1 MSLHFILGGSGSGK
15 STWLFKKIQ
24 KDASGNPG
32 INYLVLVPDQ
42 FTLETQKTLVS
53 LNGNKGILNIDV
65 LSFHRLAYRAFEEVP
80 ALRRTVLEDMGKIM
94 ILYQVFSKKK
104 KEMLYFKR
112 GLNAA
117 GFLDECKSL
126 LCELAQYDV
135 SEEALEELTE
145 KVGEDSLLGLKL
157 HDIRL
162 VYQAFTER
170 MGDTYM
176 MAEELVPQ
184 LTRVV
189 SSLEMMKHCVV
200 CLDGFTGF
208 TPTQYELLREIL
220 GVCEDMYITVTTD
233 RTGHRDRV
241 FSMSADTIRRLTQM
255 AGERGVLVEEPV
267 ITGAGREK
275 IPYRVAKN
283 EELAFMEE
291 RLFTH
296 GFKPWEKVPESIHIT
311 MCHRERD
318 EVSYVARRIYWL
330 MKEGGYEPEDIAVV
344 TADEAAY
351 EPLLVQ
357 EFEKLGIRYFLDS
370 TKSIG
375 ANAMAE
381 YLLAFIH
388 MVQQRLDYES
398 TFRFL
403 RCALSPLTRE
413 QTDCLENYVIARGCR
428 GMAAYQSEW
437 EYAVSGLDLLEVNEY
452 RRIFVNSIA
461 ETLQALKGGKKSVR
475 EFTEIFYGFAEKNG
489 IYERLL
495 AMSENFENDGKLILA
510 REYKSIY
517 RLMIHLWDEFVELLG
532 DEIVTFKEYTQM
544 LEAGISEG
552 IVGFI
557 PPTAKQVM
565 IGDVTRSRLKNIK
578 VLFFLGVNDNCIPKA
593 KGAPGLLTE
602 RERERMEKEGVTLAP
617 DAEKESYNEQF
628 YLYLAL
634 TKASEQVI
642 LTYSVMTSKGESKRP
657 SYLINRVK
665 QVFPKLVVEKEES
678 DTSYEK
684 IMGSDKGK
692 SYLISHLADGTYAK
706 DVIWWEIA
714 SHYEKKT
721 PGILKDLLRIREKR
735 AGNNSLKK
743 EAAKRLFGD
752 VLYGSVT
759 RFEQYV
765 QCPFAFFAHYG
776 LLLNERQ
783 QYEISSLDHGNLF
796 HQAMEHLS
804 HELEQRNKNWQD
816 LSEEEAVSLAAE
828 CVDAVAERYQG
839 RKYFQSNRVSF
850 MLKRLKNEVVHS
862 VWAMWHQMQEGD
874 FVQTYTEKGFR
885 GNDKEWE
892 SMCIPFGEDAKI
904 CLNGVI
910 DRVDLCSLPGEEL
923 IKIIDYKSSDSQDL
937 LLAKVYYGLQMQLL
951 TYLEASKEMVEK
963 EHKGKE
969 AVPAAM
975 LYYAIKEKN
984 LDWKPESEEEYEK
997 RVLDSMKCKGYVNE
1011 EPEIIGHLDKSV
1023 VNGGE
1028 LIPGQKS
1035 GVVPVAVDKKGLLKK
1050 NSGALSTKDFE
1061 TLIAHTKE
1069 KMKECGKAILD
1080 GKIEAIPYV
1089 YEDNDGCTYC
1099 PYGSVCGHES
1109 KKDGVREM
1117 KKMSDDEVWEAL
1129 YGDD

>member
-1 MSLHFILGGSGSGK
+1 
-15 STWLFKKIQ
+15 
-24 KDASGNPG
+24 
-32 INYLVLVPDQ
+32 
-42 FTLETQKTLVS
+42 
-53 LNGNKGILNIDV
+53 
-65 LSFHRLAYRAFEEVP
+65 
-80 ALRRTVLEDMGKIM
+80 
-94 ILYQVFSKKK
+94 
-104 KEMLYFKR
+104 
-112 GLNAA
+112 
-117 GFLDECKSL
+117 
-126 LCELAQYDV
+126 
-135 SEEALEELTE
+135 
-145 KVGEDSLLGLKL
+145 
-157 HDIRL
+157 
-162 VYQAFTER
+162 
-170 MGDTYM
+170 
-176 MAEELVPQ
+176 
-184 LTRVV
+184 
-189 SSLEMMKHCVV
+189 
-200 CLDGFTGF
+200 
-208 TPTQYELLREIL
+208 
-220 GVCEDMYITVTTD
+220 
-233 RTGHRDRV
+233 
-241 FSMSADTIRRLTQM
+241 
-255 AGERGVLVEEPV
+255 
-267 ITGAGREK
+267 
-275 IPYRVAKN
+275 
-283 EELAFMEE
+283 
-291 RLFTH
+291 
-296 GFKPWEKVPESIHIT
+296 
-311 MCHRERD
+311 
-318 EVSYVARRIYWL
+318 
-330 MKEGGYEPEDIAVV
+330 
-344 TADEAAY
+344 
-351 EPLLVQ
+351 
-357 EFEKLGIRYFLDS
+357 
-370 TKSIG
+370 
-375 ANAMAE
+375 
-381 YLLAFIH
+381 
-388 MVQQRLDYES
+388 
-398 TFRFL
+398 
-403 RCALSPLTRE
+403 
-413 QTDCLENYVIARGCR
+413 
-428 GMAAYQSEW
+428 
-437 EYAVSGLDLLEVNEY
+437 
-452 RRIFVNSIA
+452 
-461 ETLQALKGGKKSVR
+461 
-475 EFTEIFYGFAEKNG
+475 
-489 IYERLL
+489 
-495 AMSENFENDGKLILA
+495 
-510 REYKSIY
+510 
-517 RLMIHLWDEFVELLG
+517 
-532 DEIVTFKEYTQM
+532 M

-634 TKASEQVI
+634 TKASEQVV

-665 QVFPKLVVEKEES
+665 QVFPKLVVEKEEM

-721 PGILKDLLRIREKR
+721 PGILKDLLGIREKR

-816 LSEEEAVSLAAE
+816 LSEKEAVLLAAE

-951 TYLEASKEMVEK
+951 TYLEAAKEMVEK

-1035 GVVPVAVDKKGLLKK
+1035 GVVPVAFDKKGLLKK

>member
-1 MSLHFILGGSGSGK
+1 M
-15 STWLFKKIQ
+15 
-24 KDASGNPG
+24 
-32 INYLVLVPDQ
+32 
-42 FTLETQKTLVS
+42 
-53 LNGNKGILNIDV
+53 
-65 LSFHRLAYRAFEEVP
+65 
-80 ALRRTVLEDMGKIM
+80 
-94 ILYQVFSKKK
+94 
-104 KEMLYFKR
+104 
-112 GLNAA
+112 
-117 GFLDECKSL
+117 
-126 LCELAQYDV
+126 
-135 SEEALEELTE
+135 
-145 KVGEDSLLGLKL
+145 
-157 HDIRL
+157 
-162 VYQAFTER
+162 
-170 MGDTYM
+170 
-176 MAEELVPQ
+176 
-184 LTRVV
+184 
-189 SSLEMMKHCVV
+189 
-200 CLDGFTGF
+200 
-208 TPTQYELLREIL
+208 
-220 GVCEDMYITVTTD
+220 
-233 RTGHRDRV
+233 
-241 FSMSADTIRRLTQM
+241 
-255 AGERGVLVEEPV
+255 
-267 ITGAGREK
+267 
-275 IPYRVAKN
+275 
-283 EELAFMEE
+283 
-291 RLFTH
+291 
-296 GFKPWEKVPESIHIT
+296 
-311 MCHRERD
+311 
-318 EVSYVARRIYWL
+318 
-330 MKEGGYEPEDIAVV
+330 
-344 TADEAAY
+344 
-351 EPLLVQ
+351 
-357 EFEKLGIRYFLDS
+357 
-370 TKSIG
+370 
-375 ANAMAE
+375 
-381 YLLAFIH
+381 
-388 MVQQRLDYES
+388 
-398 TFRFL
+398 
-403 RCALSPLTRE
+403 
-413 QTDCLENYVIARGCR
+413 
-428 GMAAYQSEW
+428 
-437 EYAVSGLDLLEVNEY
+437 
-452 RRIFVNSIA
+452 
-461 ETLQALKGGKKSVR
+461 
-475 EFTEIFYGFAEKNG
+475 
-489 IYERLL
+489 
-495 AMSENFENDGKLILA
+495 
-510 REYKSIY
+510 
-517 RLMIHLWDEFVELLG
+517 
-532 DEIVTFKEYTQM
+532 
-544 LEAGISEG
+544 
-552 IVGFI
+552 
-557 PPTAKQVM
+557 
-565 IGDVTRSRLKNIK
+565 
-578 VLFFLGVNDNCIPKA
+578 
-593 KGAPGLLTE
+593 
-602 RERERMEKEGVTLAP
+602 
-617 DAEKESYNEQF
+617 
-628 YLYLAL
+628 
-634 TKASEQVI
+634 I

-665 QVFPKLVVEKEES
+665 QVFPKLVVEKEEM

-816 LSEEEAVSLAAE
+816 LSEEEAVLLAAE

-892 SMCIPFGEDAKI
+892 SMCIPFDEDAKI

-951 TYLEASKEMVEK
+951 TYLEAAKEMVEK

-1050 NSGALSTKDFE
+1050 NSGTLSTKDFE

>member
-1 MSLHFILGGSGSGK
+1 M
-15 STWLFKKIQ
+15 
-24 KDASGNPG
+24 
-32 INYLVLVPDQ
+32 
-42 FTLETQKTLVS
+42 
-53 LNGNKGILNIDV
+53 
-65 LSFHRLAYRAFEEVP
+65 R
-80 ALRRTVLEDMGKIM
+80 
-94 ILYQVFSKKK
+94 
-104 KEMLYFKR
+104 
-112 GLNAA
+112 
-117 GFLDECKSL
+117 
-126 LCELAQYDV
+126 
-135 SEEALEELTE
+135 
-145 KVGEDSLLGLKL
+145 
-157 HDIRL
+157 
-162 VYQAFTER
+162 
-170 MGDTYM
+170 
-176 MAEELVPQ
+176 
-184 LTRVV
+184 
-189 SSLEMMKHCVV
+189 
-200 CLDGFTGF
+200 
-208 TPTQYELLREIL
+208 
-220 GVCEDMYITVTTD
+220 
-233 RTGHRDRV
+233 
-241 FSMSADTIRRLTQM
+241 
-255 AGERGVLVEEPV
+255 
-267 ITGAGREK
+267 
-275 IPYRVAKN
+275 
-283 EELAFMEE
+283 
-291 RLFTH
+291 
-296 GFKPWEKVPESIHIT
+296 
-311 MCHRERD
+311 
-318 EVSYVARRIYWL
+318 
-330 MKEGGYEPEDIAVV
+330 
-344 TADEAAY
+344 
-351 EPLLVQ
+351 
-357 EFEKLGIRYFLDS
+357 
-370 TKSIG
+370 
-375 ANAMAE
+375 
-381 YLLAFIH
+381 
-388 MVQQRLDYES
+388 
-398 TFRFL
+398 
-403 RCALSPLTRE
+403 
-413 QTDCLENYVIARGCR
+413 
-428 GMAAYQSEW
+428 
-437 EYAVSGLDLLEVNEY
+437 
-452 RRIFVNSIA
+452 
-461 ETLQALKGGKKSVR
+461 
-475 EFTEIFYGFAEKNG
+475 
-489 IYERLL
+489 
-495 AMSENFENDGKLILA
+495 
-510 REYKSIY
+510 
-517 RLMIHLWDEFVELLG
+517 
-532 DEIVTFKEYTQM
+532 
-544 LEAGISEG
+544 
-552 IVGFI
+552 
-557 PPTAKQVM
+557 
-565 IGDVTRSRLKNIK
+565 NIK

-665 QVFPKLVVEKEES
+665 QVFPKLVVEKEEM

-816 LSEEEAVSLAAE
+816 LSEKEAVLLASE

-885 GNDKEWE
+885 GSDKEWE

-951 TYLEASKEMVEK
+951 TYLEAAKEMVEK

-1028 LIPGQKS
+1028 LIPGQKT

-1050 NSGALSTKDFE
+1050 NSGTLSTKDFE

>member
-1 MSLHFILGGSGSGK
+1 
-15 STWLFKKIQ
+15 
-24 KDASGNPG
+24 
-32 INYLVLVPDQ
+32 
-42 FTLETQKTLVS
+42 
-53 LNGNKGILNIDV
+53 
-65 LSFHRLAYRAFEEVP
+65 
-80 ALRRTVLEDMGKIM
+80 
-94 ILYQVFSKKK
+94 
-104 KEMLYFKR
+104 
-112 GLNAA
+112 
-117 GFLDECKSL
+117 
-126 LCELAQYDV
+126 
-135 SEEALEELTE
+135 
-145 KVGEDSLLGLKL
+145 
-157 HDIRL
+157 
-162 VYQAFTER
+162 
-170 MGDTYM
+170 
-176 MAEELVPQ
+176 
-184 LTRVV
+184 
-189 SSLEMMKHCVV
+189 
-200 CLDGFTGF
+200 
-208 TPTQYELLREIL
+208 
-220 GVCEDMYITVTTD
+220 
-233 RTGHRDRV
+233 
-241 FSMSADTIRRLTQM
+241 
-255 AGERGVLVEEPV
+255 
-267 ITGAGREK
+267 
-275 IPYRVAKN
+275 
-283 EELAFMEE
+283 
-291 RLFTH
+291 
-296 GFKPWEKVPESIHIT
+296 
-311 MCHRERD
+311 
-318 EVSYVARRIYWL
+318 
-330 MKEGGYEPEDIAVV
+330 
-344 TADEAAY
+344 
-351 EPLLVQ
+351 
-357 EFEKLGIRYFLDS
+357 
-370 TKSIG
+370 
-375 ANAMAE
+375 
-381 YLLAFIH
+381 
-388 MVQQRLDYES
+388 
-398 TFRFL
+398 
-403 RCALSPLTRE
+403 
-413 QTDCLENYVIARGCR
+413 
-428 GMAAYQSEW
+428 
-437 EYAVSGLDLLEVNEY
+437 
-452 RRIFVNSIA
+452 
-461 ETLQALKGGKKSVR
+461 
-475 EFTEIFYGFAEKNG
+475 
-489 IYERLL
+489 
-495 AMSENFENDGKLILA
+495 MSENFENDGKLILA

-665 QVFPKLVVEKEES
+665 QVFPKLVAEKEES

-743 EAAKRLFGD
+743 EAAKRLFGGI
-752 VLYGSVT
+752 LYGSVT

-816 LSEEEAVSLAAE
+816 LSEEEAVLLAAE

-885 GNDKEWE
+885 GSDKEWE

-951 TYLEASKEMVEK
+951 TYLEAAKEMVEK

-984 LDWKPESEEEYEK
+984 LDWKLESEEEYEK

-1050 NSGALSTKDFE
+1050 NSGTLSTKDFE

>member
-1 MSLHFILGGSGSGK
+1 MELS
-15 STWLFKKIQ
+15 IQ
-24 KDASGNPG
+24 ERLKDLRVERG
-32 INYLVLVPDQ
+32 L
-42 FTLETQKTLVS
+42 TLEQLAEQTH
-53 LNGNKGILNIDV
+53 
-65 LSFHRLAYRAFEEVP
+65 LSKSALGSYEGDKFKDISHYALIELAKFYEVTVDYLLGRSQTKNHPNADLADLRLSD
-80 ALRRTVLEDMGKIM
+80 DMIELLKSGR
-94 ILYQVFSKKK
+94 VD
-104 KEMLYFKR
+104 
-112 GLNAA
+112 N
-117 GFLDECKSL
+117 SL

-330 MKEGGYEPEDIAVV
+330 MKEEGYEPEDIAVV

-578 VLFFLGVNDNCIPKA
+578 VLFFLGVNDGVDCFIQQFGEFCHVPAVIGFCVEFTAEFCQGFTLATAKQSHIIKQFLRVQIIADDFSVHTDINHIERMDAVLIINVHALVDVLQHEDDALRQLIGSRNNSMETTRLFIHITVVLYIFEQIKAEFIQSQVHNGDARCHILNVYNFILQALELRLSVLKVCLFLVTEQIIIARSGHDRDLHSGFHTVFQIDVLIQIHIRPEVHQLDIPVLATDTVDTPKA
-593 KGAPGLLTE
+593 LDDAHRVPMNIIVYQIVAVLQVLTF
-602 RERERMEKEGVTLAP
+602 RNTICS
-617 DAEKESYNEQF
+617 DQN
-628 YLYLAL
+628 
-634 TKASEQVI
+634 
-642 LTYSVMTSKGESKRP
+642 
-657 SYLINRVK
+657 IN
-665 QVFPKLVVEKEES
+665 
-678 DTSYEK
+678 
-684 IMGSDKGK
+684 
-692 SYLISHLADGTYAK
+692 ISCAVWHKHRFALADG
-706 DVIWWEIA
+706 
-714 SHYEKKT
+714 
-721 PGILKDLLRIREKR
+721 
-735 AGNNSLKK
+735 
-743 EAAKRLFGD
+743 
-752 VLYGSVT
+752 
-759 RFEQYV
+759 
-765 QCPFAFFAHYG
+765 
-776 LLLNERQ
+776 
-783 QYEISSLDHGNLF
+783 
-796 HQAMEHLS
+796 
-804 HELEQRNKNWQD
+804 
-816 LSEEEAVSLAAE
+816 
-828 CVDAVAERYQG
+828 
-839 RKYFQSNRVSF
+839 
-850 MLKRLKNEVVHS
+850 
-862 VWAMWHQMQEGD
+862 
-874 FVQTYTEKGFR
+874 
-885 GNDKEWE
+885 
-892 SMCIPFGEDAKI
+892 
-904 CLNGVI
+904 
-910 DRVDLCSLPGEEL
+910 
-923 IKIIDYKSSDSQDL
+923 
-937 LLAKVYYGLQMQLL
+937 
-951 TYLEASKEMVEK
+951 
-963 EHKGKE
+963 
-969 AVPAAM
+969 
-975 LYYAIKEKN
+975 
-984 LDWKPESEEEYEK
+984 
-997 RVLDSMKCKGYVNE
+997 
-1011 EPEIIGHLDKSV
+1011 
-1023 VNGGE
+1023 
-1028 LIPGQKS
+1028 
-1035 GVVPVAVDKKGLLKK
+1035 
-1050 NSGALSTKDFE
+1050 
-1061 TLIAHTKE
+1061 
-1069 KMKECGKAILD
+1069 
-1080 GKIEAIPYV
+1080 
-1089 YEDNDGCTYC
+1089 
-1099 PYGSVCGHES
+1099 
-1109 KKDGVREM
+1109 
-1117 KKMSDDEVWEAL
+1117 
-1129 YGDD
+1129 

>member
-24 KDASGNPG
+24 KDASENPS

-135 SEEALEELTE
+135 SEEALEELME

-296 GFKPWEKVPESIHIT
+296 GLKPWEKAPESIHIT

-330 MKEGGYEPEDIAVV
+330 MKEEGYEPEDIAVV

-388 MVQQRLDYES
+388 MAQQRLDYES

-413 QTDCLENYVIARGCR
+413 QTDCMENYVIARGCR

-452 RRIFVNSIA
+452 RRI
-461 ETLQALKGGKKSVR
+461 L
-475 EFTEIFYGFAEKNG
+475 
-489 IYERLL
+489 
-495 AMSENFENDGKLILA
+495 
-510 REYKSIY
+510 
-517 RLMIHLWDEFVELLG
+517 
-532 DEIVTFKEYTQM
+532 
-544 LEAGISEG
+544 
-552 IVGFI
+552 
-557 PPTAKQVM
+557 
-565 IGDVTRSRLKNIK
+565 
-578 VLFFLGVNDNCIPKA
+578 
-593 KGAPGLLTE
+593 
-602 RERERMEKEGVTLAP
+602 
-617 DAEKESYNEQF
+617 
-628 YLYLAL
+628 
-634 TKASEQVI
+634 
-642 LTYSVMTSKGESKRP
+642 
-657 SYLINRVK
+657 
-665 QVFPKLVVEKEES
+665 
-678 DTSYEK
+678 
-684 IMGSDKGK
+684 
-692 SYLISHLADGTYAK
+692 
-706 DVIWWEIA
+706 
-714 SHYEKKT
+714 
-721 PGILKDLLRIREKR
+721 
-735 AGNNSLKK
+735 
-743 EAAKRLFGD
+743 
-752 VLYGSVT
+752 
-759 RFEQYV
+759 
-765 QCPFAFFAHYG
+765 
-776 LLLNERQ
+776 
-783 QYEISSLDHGNLF
+783 
-796 HQAMEHLS
+796 
-804 HELEQRNKNWQD
+804 
-816 LSEEEAVSLAAE
+816 
-828 CVDAVAERYQG
+828 
-839 RKYFQSNRVSF
+839 
-850 MLKRLKNEVVHS
+850 
-862 VWAMWHQMQEGD
+862 
-874 FVQTYTEKGFR
+874 
-885 GNDKEWE
+885 
-892 SMCIPFGEDAKI
+892 
-904 CLNGVI
+904 
-910 DRVDLCSLPGEEL
+910 
-923 IKIIDYKSSDSQDL
+923 
-937 LLAKVYYGLQMQLL
+937 
-951 TYLEASKEMVEK
+951 
-963 EHKGKE
+963 
-969 AVPAAM
+969 
-975 LYYAIKEKN
+975 
-984 LDWKPESEEEYEK
+984 
-997 RVLDSMKCKGYVNE
+997 
-1011 EPEIIGHLDKSV
+1011 
-1023 VNGGE
+1023 
-1028 LIPGQKS
+1028 
-1035 GVVPVAVDKKGLLKK
+1035 
-1050 NSGALSTKDFE
+1050 
-1061 TLIAHTKE
+1061 
-1069 KMKECGKAILD
+1069 
-1080 GKIEAIPYV
+1080 
-1089 YEDNDGCTYC
+1089 
-1099 PYGSVCGHES
+1099 
-1109 KKDGVREM
+1109 
-1117 KKMSDDEVWEAL
+1117 
-1129 YGDD
+1129 

>member
-1 MSLHFILGGSGSGK
+1 M
-15 STWLFKKIQ
+15 
-24 KDASGNPG
+24 
-32 INYLVLVPDQ
+32 
-42 FTLETQKTLVS
+42 
-53 LNGNKGILNIDV
+53 
-65 LSFHRLAYRAFEEVP
+65 
-80 ALRRTVLEDMGKIM
+80 
-94 ILYQVFSKKK
+94 
-104 KEMLYFKR
+104 
-112 GLNAA
+112 
-117 GFLDECKSL
+117 
-126 LCELAQYDV
+126 
-135 SEEALEELTE
+135 
-145 KVGEDSLLGLKL
+145 
-157 HDIRL
+157 
-162 VYQAFTER
+162 
-170 MGDTYM
+170 
-176 MAEELVPQ
+176 
-184 LTRVV
+184 
-189 SSLEMMKHCVV
+189 
-200 CLDGFTGF
+200 
-208 TPTQYELLREIL
+208 
-220 GVCEDMYITVTTD
+220 
-233 RTGHRDRV
+233 
-241 FSMSADTIRRLTQM
+241 
-255 AGERGVLVEEPV
+255 
-267 ITGAGREK
+267 
-275 IPYRVAKN
+275 
-283 EELAFMEE
+283 
-291 RLFTH
+291 
-296 GFKPWEKVPESIHIT
+296 
-311 MCHRERD
+311 
-318 EVSYVARRIYWL
+318 
-330 MKEGGYEPEDIAVV
+330 
-344 TADEAAY
+344 
-351 EPLLVQ
+351 
-357 EFEKLGIRYFLDS
+357 DS

-388 MVQQRLDYES
+388 MAQQRLDYES

-413 QTDCLENYVIARGCR
+413 QTDCMENYVIARGCR

-475 EFTEIFYGFAEKNG
+475 EFTEIFYGFVEKNG

-665 QVFPKLVVEKEES
+665 QVFPKLVVEKEEM

-684 IMGSDKGK
+684 IIGSDKGK
-692 SYLISHLADGTYAK
+692 SYLISHL
-706 DVIWWEIA
+706 
-714 SHYEKKT
+714 
-721 PGILKDLLRIREKR
+721 
-735 AGNNSLKK
+735 
-743 EAAKRLFGD
+743 AAKRLFGD

-816 LSEEEAVSLAAE
+816 LSEKEAVLLASE

-885 GNDKEWE
+885 GSDKEWE
-892 SMCIPFGEDAKI
+892 SMCIPFDEDAKI

-937 LLAKVYYGLQMQLL
+937 SLAKVYYGLQMQLL
-951 TYLEASKEMVEK
+951 TYLEAAKEMVEK

-1023 VNGGE
+1023 VDGGE

-1050 NSGALSTKDFE
+1050 NSGTLSTKDFE

>member
-1 MSLHFILGGSGSGK
+1 
-15 STWLFKKIQ
+15 
-24 KDASGNPG
+24 
-32 INYLVLVPDQ
+32 
-42 FTLETQKTLVS
+42 
-53 LNGNKGILNIDV
+53 
-65 LSFHRLAYRAFEEVP
+65 
-80 ALRRTVLEDMGKIM
+80 
-94 ILYQVFSKKK
+94 
-104 KEMLYFKR
+104 
-112 GLNAA
+112 
-117 GFLDECKSL
+117 
-126 LCELAQYDV
+126 
-135 SEEALEELTE
+135 
-145 KVGEDSLLGLKL
+145 
-157 HDIRL
+157 
-162 VYQAFTER
+162 
-170 MGDTYM
+170 
-176 MAEELVPQ
+176 
-184 LTRVV
+184 
-189 SSLEMMKHCVV
+189 
-200 CLDGFTGF
+200 
-208 TPTQYELLREIL
+208 
-220 GVCEDMYITVTTD
+220 
-233 RTGHRDRV
+233 
-241 FSMSADTIRRLTQM
+241 
-255 AGERGVLVEEPV
+255 
-267 ITGAGREK
+267 
-275 IPYRVAKN
+275 
-283 EELAFMEE
+283 
-291 RLFTH
+291 
-296 GFKPWEKVPESIHIT
+296 
-311 MCHRERD
+311 
-318 EVSYVARRIYWL
+318 
-330 MKEGGYEPEDIAVV
+330 
-344 TADEAAY
+344 
-351 EPLLVQ
+351 
-357 EFEKLGIRYFLDS
+357 
-370 TKSIG
+370 
-375 ANAMAE
+375 
-381 YLLAFIH
+381 
-388 MVQQRLDYES
+388 
-398 TFRFL
+398 
-403 RCALSPLTRE
+403 
-413 QTDCLENYVIARGCR
+413 
-428 GMAAYQSEW
+428 
-437 EYAVSGLDLLEVNEY
+437 
-452 RRIFVNSIA
+452 
-461 ETLQALKGGKKSVR
+461 
-475 EFTEIFYGFAEKNG
+475 
-489 IYERLL
+489 
-495 AMSENFENDGKLILA
+495 
-510 REYKSIY
+510 
-517 RLMIHLWDEFVELLG
+517 
-532 DEIVTFKEYTQM
+532 
-544 LEAGISEG
+544 
-552 IVGFI
+552 
-557 PPTAKQVM
+557 
-565 IGDVTRSRLKNIK
+565 
-578 VLFFLGVNDNCIPKA
+578 
-593 KGAPGLLTE
+593 
-602 RERERMEKEGVTLAP
+602 
-617 DAEKESYNEQF
+617 
-628 YLYLAL
+628 
-634 TKASEQVI
+634 
-642 LTYSVMTSKGESKRP
+642 
-657 SYLINRVK
+657 
-665 QVFPKLVVEKEES
+665 
-678 DTSYEK
+678 
-684 IMGSDKGK
+684 MGSDKGK

-743 EAAKRLFGD
+743 EAAKRLFGGI
-752 VLYGSVT
+752 LYGSVT

-816 LSEEEAVSLAAE
+816 LSEEEAVLLAAE

-885 GNDKEWE
+885 GSDKEWE

-951 TYLEASKEMVEK
+951 TYLEAAKEMVEK

-984 LDWKPESEEEYEK
+984 LDWKLESEEEYEK

-1050 NSGALSTKDFE
+1050 NSGTLSTKDFE